1 MTENDIDAYRWG
13 LNKEEA
19 WHANLLE
26 TRMLQSMS
34 IKKSVALGFSAE
46 ASGKPGNAVL
56 IEFEFPELC
65 PTAINLNK
73 ISEQLPALS
82 EFQHEAE
89 VLLLPFTLFKVK
101 DIFTDPELHEYRIL
115 LIHEPTPKKSLR
127 RAASKVDYFSF
138 E

>member
-1 MTENDIDAYRWG
+1 MA
-13 LNKEEA
+13 
-19 WHANLLE
+19 
-26 TRMLQSMS
+26 
-34 IKKSVALGFSAE
+34 
-46 ASGKPGNAVL
+46 
-56 IEFEFPELC
+56 FEFPELC

-82 EFQHEAE
+82 EFEDEAE

-127 RAASKVDYFSF
+127 RAAGKVDYFSF